1 MEQHPIPQPVSS
13 YEFQLI
19 GSMTLKQFAKL
30 TSCVLV
36 AIVFYTLP
44 LPAFLKWPL
53 IIFFILLGLGLAFFP
68 INERPLDTWIF
79 SFFKAVFSPT
89 QYVWRRTPLSKQTK
103 STAVNIPS
111 LPKTTTSLINPPT
124 ITNQTPLT
132 QTSANPQ
139 ITAEKPEFQEDKF
152 LQNINSLFATA
163 TLPKPKSTFTPPP
176 ISSIPKELAVEAK
189 IAQKN
194 SFPFAPA
201 MPNIICGVVKTK
213 EGQLITGAILE
224 VMDAHGTSVRAMR
237 TSKLGQFLTATSL
250 PNGIY
255 EISAEKEGFTFAIIK
270 LNLTGEILPP
280 IEIIAK

>member
-36 AIVFYTLP
+36 ALFFYSLP

-53 IIFFILLGLGLAFFP
+53 IILFVLLGLGLAFFS
-68 INERPLDTWIF
+68 INERPLDVWII

-89 QYVWRRTPLSKQTK
+89 QYIWRRTPLSKQTT
-103 STAVNIPS
+103 SSFDITPIS
-111 LPKTTTSLINPPT
+111 KTTPPSSNPTIILNQTSLSPT
-124 ITNQTPLT
+124 FTNHQVIT
-132 QTSANPQ
+132 
-139 ITAEKPEFQEDKF
+139 EKSEIQEEKF

-163 TLPKPKSTFTPPP
+163 VPPKPKSTFIPPP
-176 ISSIPKELAVEAK
+176 PPSLPKESAVEAK
-189 IAQKN
+189 SAQKD

-201 MPNIICGVVKTK
+201 MPNIICGVVKNN

-224 VMDAHGTSVRAMR
+224 VRDDHGISVRAMR
-237 TSKLGQFLTATSL
+237 TNKLGQFLTATSL

-255 EISAEKEGFTFAIIK
+255 EISTEKEGLSFAIIK
-270 LNLTGEILPP
+270 LNLIGGILSPVEIV
-280 IEIIAK
+280 AK